1 MTAKKDKDDKKAEIE
16 ALKLTPKQLLFC
28 RLYASDREF
37 FGNGVQSYIEAYHID
52 PAAPGAY
59 KTAMVNASKMLRNAK
74 VLKCVHLLFEAHGL
88 NDVFVDKQLEKL
100 IIQDADFKTKL
111 GAIKEYN
118 AMRDRIKHHVNVTSD
133 NNPLSDLT
141 TDELR
146 KLIGG

>member
-1 MTAKKDKDDKKAEIE
+1 
-16 ALKLTPKQLLFC
+16 
-28 RLYASDREF
+28 
-37 FGNGVQSYIEAYHID
+37 
-52 PAAPGAY
+52 
-59 KTAMVNASKMLRNAK
+59 MVNASKMLRNAK

-118 AMRDRIKHHVNVTSD
+118 ATRNRIKHHVDVTSD